1 MAAISES
8 TLEQIIKDSNI
19 PSCQTDI
26 ITEIFKAAKLKNSKN
41 RRYSENWMLLC
52 LLFQIRYDFYS
63 QVMKNITFSLV
74 Y

>member
-8 TLEQIIKDSNI
+8 TLEKIIKDSNI

-26 ITEIFKAAKLKNSKN
+26 ITEIFKAVKLKNSKN

-52 LLFQIRYDFYS
+52 LLFQIRYDFY
-63 QVMKNITFSLV
+63 N
-74 Y
+74 